1 MVVSDAGYYI
11 PNERNRIKV
20 AKWGTPKKTKEK
32 KFKKTSK
39 WNPSNEKIFVGNIAE
54 EKQIY

>member
-1 MVVSDAGYYI
+1 MGH
-11 PNERNRIKV
+11 
-20 AKWGTPKKTKEK
+20 TKKTKEK